1 MAASTASSAAALALL
16 ALAACRAPEVKP
28 GVDSPDGPPSD
39 SAAPHTGET
48 GAAETAETG
57 ADSGAGAGEDPA
69 EPRSLFRDDVVAQ
82 IALTL
87 DDEALASLSADPR
100 TYVEATF
107 THRGVSVQVGVR
119 LKGYSSFQTLSGK
132 PNFRVSFDHYVDGQR
147 YRGLEAVDLVS
158 EAEDPAAM
166 SEAIAYRLFREGGQP
181 ASRTGFAWVTLND
194 TEYGLFTLVEKKD
207 DVLIDQWWPGD
218 DEGSLY
224 ESSSE
229 VWPCDLDDG
238 GASRCDCWEQ
248 DEVGDDDSRADLEAL
263 CALATDTPDAG
274 WREAIGASV
283 DWEKLTRHAAM
294 EILLGAYDHYA
305 GYMGNVYLYHAP
317 EADRWYLIPASMNSV
332 FESTRYVPD
341 SCGGTNRPPTA
352 YDGGLLVRRCWDDEA
367 CADELTEALGW
378 AVSTLEDSDILAQI
392 DAWEALLQPYAE
404 ADPRSGYGPDAFTS
418 QVSCIRDWLA
428 ARPAALAP
436 YLPVECLGEGGS
448 LDVSGLGDLSTNGSC
463 DRDWP
468 DAVVYPVATL
478 DGETVGLGRAP
489 DGLEA
494 GDEVLLLVA
503 QGAPGGGCDV
513 GRYSFADVAT
523 VSAEGVTLAADP
535 GMEVDV
541 AACTMLIQRVPHYE
555 DVTVRAGGLLTTGA
569 WDGAVGGVLALRVA
583 GALRVEAGGEVSVSA
598 RGYAGGGTGESYNVD
613 GYQGESV
620 EGLGLG
626 GASSAEGYNEAN
638 GAWAANGGG
647 GGCNID
653 GGGGEHAGGATAG
666 TSWDGVAT
674 APEAGETYGADD
686 LSRLTFGSGGGGVV
700 NLGGASGPGGAGGG
714 LLFISAGSVTLE
726 GAGALTADGGD
737 GDAWTTGS
745 WTYSAGGGAGGSLWV
760 QADTIT
766 AADGAIRAGGGQ
778 ATLDV
783 TRPGGDGGD
792 GRLWLECDTL
802 NGEPCSST
810 AGVWAGGV
818 VVHKRDADAPEV
830 LSLDA
835 FVPRVKTDAARPF

>member
-1 MAASTASSAAALALL
+1 MHTPLL
-16 ALAACRAPEVKP
+16 AFTLLTLAACRPPQVKP
-28 GVDSPDGPPSD
+28 GVDSPDSELRDTAATD
-39 SAAPHTGET
+39 SV
-48 GAAETAETG
+48 ETG
-57 ADSGAGAGEDPA
+57 ADSGVEAGVPWDDPA
-69 EPRSLFRDDVVAQ
+69 DPRSLFRDDVVAQ
-82 IALTL
+82 ITLTL
-87 DDEALASLSADPR
+87 DDDALASLTSDPR

-107 THRGVSVQVGVR
+107 THRGVSLQVGVR

-132 PNFRVSFDHYVDGQR
+132 PNFRASFDHYVDGQR
-147 YRGLEAVDLVS
+147 YRGLEAVDLVN

-181 ASRTGFAWVTLND
+181 ASRTGFGWVTLND

-207 DVLIDQWWPGD
+207 DALIDRWWPDD

-238 GASRCDCWEQ
+238 GAPRCDCWEQ

-263 CALATDTPDAG
+263 CALATDTPDAT
-274 WREAIGASV
+274 WREAIGESV
-283 DWEKLTRHAAM
+283 DMGKLTRHAAM

-305 GYMGNVYLYHAP
+305 GYMGNVYMYHAP

-332 FESTRYVPD
+332 FESTRYLPD
-341 SCGGTNRPPTA
+341 SCGGTSRPPSA

-367 CADELTEALGW
+367 CAAELTEALGW
-378 AVSTLEDSDILAQI
+378 AVSTLEDSDILTQI

-404 ADPRSGYGPDAFTS
+404 ADTRSGYAPGAFTA
-418 QVSCIRDWLA
+418 QVGCIRDWLA

-436 YLPVECLGEGGS
+436 YLPADCLGEGGS
-448 LDVSGLGDLSTNGSC
+448 LDIDGLGDLSTNGSC

-468 DAVVYPVATL
+468 DAVAYPVAAL
-478 DGETVGLGRAP
+478 DGEAVELGQAP

-494 GDEVLLLVA
+494 GDEVLLVVA
-503 QGAPGGGCDV
+503 QGVAGGGCDV
-513 GRYSFADVAT
+513 GRYSFGEVAA
-523 VSAEGVTLAADP
+523 VGAEGLTLADAP
-535 GMEVDV
+535 GLDVDLS
-541 AACTMLIQRVPHYE
+541 ACNMVIQRVPHYD
-555 DVTVRAGGLLTTGA
+555 DVTVRSGGLLTAGA
-569 WDGAVGGVLALRVA
+569 WDGSVGGVLALRIA
-583 GALRVEAGGEVSVSA
+583 GELRVEAGGEVTASA
-598 RGYAGGGTGESYNVD
+598 LGYAGGATGESYNVD
-613 GYQGESV
+613 GYQGESY
-620 EGLGLG
+620 EGLGIG
-626 GASSAEGYNEAN
+626 GASSTDGYNEAN

-653 GGGGEHAGGATAG
+653 GGGGEHAGGATGG
-666 TSWDGVAT
+666 TSWNAAAT

-686 LSRLTFGSGGGGVV
+686 LSRLTFGSGGGGIV

-714 LLFISAGSVTLE
+714 LLFISAGSITLE
-726 GAGALTADGGD
+726 GANALTADGGD

-760 QADTIT
+760 QADTII
-766 AADGAIRAGGGQ
+766 AADGAMSTRGGQ
-778 ATLDV
+778 TYLGV

-802 NGEPCSST
+802 NGEDC
-810 AGVWAGGV
+810 AVLAGGV
-818 VVHKRDADAPEV
+818 VVP
-830 LSLDA
+830 
-835 FVPRVKTDAARPF
+835 